1 MADYPFR
8 VTRCDD
14 GVYRWS
20 YDMDMYQNNSIL
32 YTLEKI
38 NLITFLGVSLGGALL
53 MGIMERDFGAPIVRG
68 FLLIG
73 LGMGA
78 LMAILYVVGFYVAA
92 WIKGGHYLMRFD
104 MREDGIELVW
114 SEPLKEGFR
123 TGRKAMVLAG
133 LAFGSRRLRGRYR
146 PTLDEVS
153 RLSFDAV
160 LRVKRDPKWNMI
172 DLSVPG
178 GKFQVYAI
186 GEDLD
191 FVESF
196 ILERVPEHARRA

>member
-1 MADYPFR
+1 
-8 VTRCDD
+8 
-14 GVYRWS
+14 
-20 YDMDMYQNNSIL
+20 
-32 YTLEKI
+32 
-38 NLITFLGVSLGGALL
+38 
-53 MGIMERDFGAPIVRG
+53 
-68 FLLIG
+68 
-73 LGMGA
+73 
-78 LMAILYVVGFYVAA
+78 
-92 WIKGGHYLMRFD
+92 
-104 MREDGIELVW
+104 
-114 SEPLKEGFR
+114 
-123 TGRKAMVLAG
+123 MVLAG